1 MTQRR
6 LAAFTLP
13 LRDRRWR
20 QLSFDGQAWRLLPQ
34 DDSAEEQA
42 VRRVQVALDLPGRRW
57 LRLQWGRRLWSHEL
71 HLWLNRREF
80 PALWPL
86 IGAALT
92 QSHGR
97 AWLGRD

>member
-1 MTQRR
+1 MTARR

-13 LRDRRWR
+13 LRHRRWR
-20 QLSFDGQAWRLLPQ
+20 QLSFDGQGWCLLPHELAA
-34 DDSAEEQA
+34 AEQ
-42 VRRVQVALDLPGRRW
+42 VVDRVQVALELPGWRW
-57 LRLQWGRRLWSHEL
+57 LRLQWGGRFWPHEL
-71 HLWLNRREF
+71 HLALRRANF
-80 PALWPL
+80 PTLWPL

>member
-1 MTQRR
+1 MATRR

-13 LRDRRWR
+13 LRHRHWR
-20 QLSFDGQAWRLLPQ
+20 QLGFDGQSWQLLPLREDRDPQ
-34 DDSAEEQA
+34 P
-42 VRRVQVALDLPGRRW
+42 VKRVQVALELPGRRW
-57 LRLQWGRRLWSHEL
+57 LRLQWGRRLWPAEL
-71 HLWLNRREF
+71 HLWLTRRDF